1 MWGRAGG
8 ELEKVT
14 SDYILK
20 IYPEYVPFSK
30 SYASFRYF
38 ALFCSQR
45 HTLNIDKFFYYD
57 LNKSN
62 ILPLVCIPIEMQGN
76 RAV

>member
-1 MWGRAGG
+1 MY
-8 ELEKVT
+8 L
-14 SDYILK
+14 IC
-20 IYPEYVPFSK
+20 K
-30 SYASFRYF
+30 SYASFRHF

-45 HTLNIDKFFYYD
+45 YTLNVDTFFYYD